1 MGSMR
6 EQRATST
13 QTRQQIFDNL
23 RDYPNVTVLIVGGGI
38 NGIGVLYDLALQGV
52 DALLIDRG
60 DFCGGTSA
68 ASTRII
74 HGGLRYLENSE
85 FRLVREAL
93 KERSRLLRNAPH
105 YVKPLP
111 ITIPIFSWTRG
122 LVHGAM
128 QFFRLRNKPGDR
140 GAILIEIGLT
150 LYDAFA
156 GKARLMPRHWFNSRR
171 TALAQRPQLT
181 PDIVCTATY
190 YDARIAY
197 PERLCLE
204 LIMDAEAASSNARA
218 LNYVSVASAEG
229 STVTLCDGVTGQTLP
244 VRPKIV
250 VNATGAWIDFTNRTL
265 HRDTQYIGGTKGS
278 HLVIDNRQL
287 WEATRGE
294 MLYFTNSD
302 GRICI
307 FYPFYDKVIAGST
320 DIPADDP
327 DAAVCDDFET
337 EYILD
342 SVRKVFP
349 TIPIQPSE
357 IVFKFSGVRP
367 LPRMDAATPG
377 QISRDH
383 RCAVIPAGSGLDFP
397 IYSLIGGKWTTY
409 RAFAE
414 QVTDRIL
421 QPLGRSRSTQTT
433 NRPIGGGKNYPRTPA
448 ERQRWITALQ
458 GKTGLAAPRL
468 ETLLDRYGTRAE
480 EIATFI
486 AAENDAPL
494 DHAPGYSRREV
505 QYLATCERV
514 IHLED
519 LVLRRTLLGLL
530 GQVDRAA
537 LEELAAVVAP
547 ALGWSGP
554 QAQEEIEQTAHL
566 LRSRHGAQK
575 V

>member
-1 MGSMR
+1 MS
-6 EQRATST
+6 EQTAPIT
-13 QTRQQIFDNL
+13 QTRQQVFDSL
-23 RDYPNVTVLIVGGGI
+23 RDKPDVTVLIVGGGI

-52 DALLIDRG
+52 DVLLIDKG
-60 DFCGGTSA
+60 DFCSGTSA

-93 KERSRLLRNAPH
+93 KERSRLLKNAPH
-105 YVKPLP
+105 YVRPLP

-150 LYDAFA
+150 LYDTFA
-156 GKARLMPRHWFNSRR
+156 GKARMMPRHWFNSRR
-171 TALAQRPQLT
+171 TALRQRPQLT
-181 PDIVCTATY
+181 SDIVCTATY

-204 LIMDAEAASSNARA
+204 LVMDAEAASANARA
-218 LNYVSVASAEG
+218 LNYVSVVGAEG
-229 STVTLCDGVTGQTLP
+229 STVTLCDSVTGEIIP

-265 HRDTQYIGGTKGS
+265 HRDTHYIGGTKGS
-278 HLVIDNRQL
+278 HLVIDNHQL
-287 WEATRGE
+287 WEAARGE

-327 DAAVCDDFET
+327 DTAVCDDSET
-337 EYILD
+337 EYILE

-349 TIPIQPSE
+349 GIPIQSSE
-357 IVFKFSGVRP
+357 IVFKFCGVRP

-383 RCAVIPAGSGLDFP
+383 HCAIIPAGSGLDFP
-397 IYSLIGGKWTTY
+397 IYALIGGKWTTY

-421 QPLGRSRSTQTT
+421 EAQGRSRSVGTT
-433 NRPIGGGKNYPRTPA
+433 TRQIGGGKNYPQTPV
-448 ERQRWITALQ
+448 EREQWIVALQ
-458 GKTGLAAPRL
+458 GKTGLPAQRL
-468 ETLLDRYGTRAE
+468 EALLDRYGTRAE
-480 EIATFI
+480 TI
-486 AAENDAPL
+486 AAFITAESDAPL
-494 DHAPGYSRREV
+494 DHVPGFSRREI
-505 QYLATCERV
+505 QYLAACERV

-519 LVLRRTLLGLL
+519 MVLRRTLLGML
-530 GQVDRAA
+530 GQVDRAS
-537 LEELAAVVAP
+537 LEELAATVAP
-547 ALGWSGP
+547 VLGWSAQ
-554 QAQEEIEQTAHL
+554 QAQDEIELTACL
-566 LRSRHGAQK
+566 LRTRHGLQK